1 MDMGNQN
8 SIMPVENKVPAI
20 NTSDFKVKLRN
31 NPEVIRLAQS
41 IDLKDQL
48 QLLKLGEE
56 PALLISKFADKMLSL
71 QRVSSVQES
80 SELIKQLG
88 KIMDKFDPKDFK
100 NESPGFLQKF
110 FNSTEKMIEK
120 MFGKYQSMGGEID
133 KVYIEIKKY
142 EQEMIESTK
151 VLEELS
157 QQNHQYFME
166 LQKYIVAMEIK
177 LEEIQTKILPQLQ
190 EKTAAG
196 DQIAGM
202 ELAAIKNT
210 LDLIEQRIYS
220 HTMAGHVSFQ
230 TEPNIRQL
238 QQGNTKLIGK
248 INDAFITTIPIF
260 KTSIIQAIQAK
271 RQKLVADSMAELDRR
286 TQEMLVRNAENI
298 AQQGVDIARLA
309 GSPTIKAETLEKT
322 WQIIMKGI
330 QDVQAIEGQLRQERQ
345 SGMESLAKLQEQYK
359 QVRGA

>member
-1 MDMGNQN
+1 MENVQTG
-8 SIMPVENKVPAI
+8 IFPVENKSQDNNI
-20 NTSDFKVKLRN
+20 SEFKRRLRN
-31 NPEVIRLAQS
+31 DPEVIRLAQS
-41 IDLKDQL
+41 INTKDQL

-56 PALLISKFADKMLSL
+56 PALQISKFADRMLAL
-71 QRVSSVQES
+71 QKVSSMMES

-88 KIMDKFDPKDFK
+88 KIMDKFDPQDFK
-100 NESPGFLQKF
+100 NEAPGFFQKI

-120 MFGKYQSMGGEID
+120 MFGKYQSMGQEID

-142 EQEMIESTK
+142 EHEMIESTK
-151 VLEELS
+151 VLEQLS
-157 QQNHQYFME
+157 EQNQKYFME
-166 LQKYIVAMEIK
+166 IQKYIVAMEIK
-177 LEEIQTKILPQLQ
+177 LDELNSQQLPAAQ
-190 EKTAAG
+190 KTAMSG
-196 DQIAGM
+196 DQMAGM
-202 ELAAIKNT
+202 ELEAIKNAIN
-210 LDLIEQRIYS
+210 LIEQRIYS

-260 KTSIIQAIQAK
+260 KTSIIQAVQAK

-330 QDVQAIEGQLRQERQ
+330 QDVQAIEGQIRQERQ
-345 SGMESLAKLQEQYK
+345 SGMEGLAKLQEQYK
-359 QVRGA
+359 QIKSVS